1 MDKQLI
7 NQINKLN
14 TSEKL
19 ELMYQIWDSISDEN
33 YKVNEETR
41 IILDERLEKIA
52 EGKVKYTN
60 WEDLKK
66 KYNFN

>member
-33 YKVNEETR
+33 YQINEETR

-52 EGKVKYTN
+52 EGKAKYTN

-66 KYNFN
+66 KYNF

>member
-14 TSEKL
+14 SSEKL
-19 ELMYQIWDSISDEN
+19 ELLYQIWDSLNDEN
-33 YKVNEETR
+33 YQVNEETR
-41 IILDERLEKIA
+41 VILDERLEKIT

-60 WEDLKK
+60 WDDVKK
-66 KYNFN
+66 KYNF

>member
-19 ELMYQIWDSISDEN
+19 ELMYQIWDSISEEN
-33 YKVNEETR
+33 YQVNEETQV
-41 IILDERLEKIA
+41 ILDERLEKIA
-52 EGKVKYTN
+52 SGKVKYTN

-66 KYNFN
+66 KYNF

>member
-14 TSEKL
+14 SSEKL
-19 ELMYQIWDSISDEN
+19 ELLYQIWDSLNDEN
-33 YKVNEETR
+33 YQVNEETR
-41 IILDERLEKIA
+41 VILDERLEKIA

-60 WEDLKK
+60 WDDVKK
-66 KYNFN
+66 KYNF